1 MAVRERV
8 TQMGKLDFRNED
20 WIISDIPGHVSLRFK
35 QVFTGISA
43 GTVPPFSLKD
53 TPDRAADLDWFM
65 QRYPMQLTEAAQTRL
80 SLSLDAYHTSRERL
94 TQILSADYTL
104 PEIAGIKDPEQ
115 ADPHQI
121 RAADLFRTSGRL
133 LLLDD
138 VGLGKTVSA
147 LTSIADGWGLPAIIV
162 VQPHVADQWMSFIER
177 FTELRAV
184 QIKTRRPH
192 EIDPH
197 DVYVFRYTNLAG
209 WIDFIAQLSPKAVI
223 FDEIQ
228 ELRHGT
234 STEKGRAAQSLV
246 DLCEY
251 RLGLTATPIY
261 NYGDEIF
268 TVVEYI
274 APGCLGTRD
283 EFRINWCRSQGAHWI
298 VKDPDALGAYLQGE
312 GIALRRTENDPEVA
326 QNLPE
331 LRRVILEV
339 AWNEG
344 DVETDRDL
352 QRKLAQR
359 VLTGSFSERGRAA
372 RELDILLRQETGI
385 AKARASAAYVRSL
398 VESGEQVILGGWH
411 REVYRIWGECLS
423 DLNVVMFTGSETQA
437 QKSRAKQAVLDGT
450 ADVIMISLRSG
461 AGLDGLQERISHV
474 VLGELDWS
482 PEVHKQL
489 IGRARRRG
497 QMREVYAHYLWTD
510 GGSDPLIMSM
520 LGLKA
525 SQADGILNPFGGG
538 VQPEPLDE
546 GRIRLLAQS
555 ILGNQARIDQ
565 GGINQVEAPSEEDCE
580 IEWI

>member
-1 MAVRERV
+1 M
-8 TQMGKLDFRNED
+8 MGKLDFKD
-20 WIISDIPGHVSLRFK
+20 GSWHVSDIPGHVSLRFK
-35 QVFTGISA
+35 QVFSGIPTGS
-43 GTVPPFSLKD
+43 VPPFVLKD
-53 TPDRAADLDWFM
+53 TPDRAADLDWFL
-65 QRYPMQLTEAAQTRL
+65 QRYPMTLTRDAEHRL
-80 SLSLDAYHTSRERL
+80 AFSLESYRSGREKL
-94 TQILSADYTL
+94 SQILKSDYVL
-104 PEIAGIKDPEQ
+104 PDISGFKHPEK
-115 ADPHQI
+115 ADPHQV
-121 RAADLFRTSGRL
+121 RAADLFRTAGKL

-147 LTSIADGWGLPAIIV
+147 LASIADGWGLPAIIV
-162 VQPHVADQWMSFIER
+162 VQPHVADQWMGFIER
-177 FTELRAV
+177 FTNLRAV
-184 QIKTRRPH
+184 QIKTRTAH

-209 WIDFIAQLSPKAVI
+209 WIDFIAQISPKAVI

-228 ELRHGT
+228 ELRHGS

-246 DLCEY
+246 NLCEY

-283 EFRINWCRSQGAHWI
+283 EFRINWCRAQGQHWI
-298 VKDPDALGAYLQGE
+298 VRDPDALGAYLQGE
-312 GIALRRTENDPEVA
+312 GIALRRTEDDPEVA

-339 AWNEG
+339 EWNEG

-359 VLTGSFSERGRAA
+359 VLTGSFTDRGRAA

-385 AKARASAAYVRSL
+385 AKARASASYIRGL

-411 REVYRIWGECLS
+411 REVYRIWNECLS
-423 DLNVVMFTGSETQA
+423 DLNVVMFTGSETQS
-437 QKSRAKQAVLDGT
+437 QKRRAKQAVLDGS

-497 QMREVYAHYLWTD
+497 QVREVYAHYLWTD
-510 GGSDPLIMSM
+510 GGSDPLILSM

-538 VQPEPLDE
+538 VQPAPLDE
-546 GRIRLLAQS
+546 SRIRLLAQS
-555 ILGNQARIDQ
+555 ILGRETGDVLRDMDH
-565 GGINQVEAPSEEDCE
+565 GEEKHIIQPGRDGSSVVFHK
-580 IEWI
+580 